1 MESSLSIYS
10 HEKVTNKDIVITY
23 TPSNLVENYEYIIIK
38 DSKELE
44 TIIASDNHPSDI
56 ILSDTGTYRIK
67 IIEYFNGSSRK
78 IVTGKYCIDKESPV
92 LEIQNK
98 GLTIKKGEY
107 IDIMNS
113 VKATDNYDGDI
124 TSLVT
129 TNKNELNLNKV
140 GSNKLIYKVSDTAGN
155 EVSESIMINVVR
167 NDNYQLYFT
176 QGFILIVSVLFFL
189 YMIRYNKSLKIERRL
204 GKYSVKSIKDKNKT
218 LFDGLKKFGEKLL
231 HKIAKILD
239 KSVFIKKYGKRYQ
252 KYVDT
257 FGRENDTIVNF
268 VAQKVLMSIIFLIV
282 SIVSKAIRSQILYGY
297 EMVVPLL
304 FGYYFLDIIYG
315 YRYRIYRKKVE
326 NDFLQA
332 IIIMNNAFKSGR
344 SITQAVELVSTELDG
359 PIAEEFKKMA
369 LEISFG
375 LDIEVVF
382 NRLSDRVNL
391 EEAVYLTS
399 SLSITNKTGGNI
411 TKVFDSIEKNLFN
424 RRKLKIELKSLTG
437 SSKIIMYVLIMVPIF
452 FVGIISL
459 INPGYFSPLFTSPI
473 GLILI
478 LLMFIIYISY
488 IIIVRKII
496 NIRM

>member
-10 HEKVTNKDIVITY
+10 HEKVTNEDIVITY
-23 TPSNLVENYEYIIIK
+23 TPSNSVINYEYIIIK

-44 TIIASDNHPSDI
+44 TIQVSNNQPSNI
-56 ILSDTGTYRIK
+56 ILSETGTYRIRL
-67 IIEYFNGSSRK
+67 IEYYDGSNRK
-78 IVTGKYCIDKESPV
+78 ILTGKYCVDKESPV
-92 LEIQNK
+92 LEVKNK
-98 GLTIKKGEY
+98 NLTLKKGES
-107 IDIMNS
+107 IDIMDAVTAS
-113 VKATDNYDGDI
+113 DNYDGDI
-124 TSLVT
+124 TSLIT
-129 TNKNELNLNKV
+129 TNKNELDLNKI
-140 GSNKLIYKVSDTAGN
+140 GSNELIYTVSDSAGN
-155 EVSESIMINVVR
+155 EVSESITIDVIR

-176 QGFILIVSVLFFL
+176 QGFLLIISMIFL
-189 YMIRYNKSLKIERRL
+189 IYIIRYNRSLKFEKRL
-204 GKYSVKSIKDKNKT
+204 SKYSVKSIKDKNKT
-218 LFDGLKKFGEKLL
+218 LLDGLKKFSDKILK
-231 HKIAKILD
+231 KIASVLN
-239 KSVFIKKYGKRYQ
+239 KSVFVKKHGKRYQ
-252 KYVDT
+252 KFVIT
-257 FGRENDTIVNF
+257 FGRENDTTANF
-268 VAQKVLMSIIFLIV
+268 IAQKVLMSIIFLLV
-282 SIVSKAIRSQILYGY
+282 SIVSKAIRSQVIYGY
-297 EMVVPLL
+297 EMIVPLF

-315 YRYRIYRKKVE
+315 YRYKAYRKKVE

-344 SITQAVELVSTELDG
+344 SITQAVELVSTELNG

-375 LDIEVVF
+375 LDIEIVF
-382 NRLSDRVNL
+382 RRLSDRLKL

-437 SSKIIMYVLIMVPIF
+437 SSKIIMYVLIMVPVF

-459 INPGYFSPLFTSPI
+459 INPNYFSPLFASPI

-478 LLMFIIYISY
+478 FLMVIIYVAY
-488 IIIVRKII
+488 IVIVRKII